1 MRYYKVTV
9 HDKQFLLKVKDSSK
23 LVDMV
28 KEFAR
33 KAQPFLVQ
41 IGRNTGI
48 EKDKKAQDD
57 LYKIA
62 TDVYTQMGREVQNM
76 KSKGMIGTLDRD
88 DDPTWYDTNLD
99 IALIVPRLTT
109 VPMMVMASKADKYSY
124 SQADIISRLIHSKM
138 TQKLYEQGGSGV
150 LLLKRNPSSYN
161 EIINYISG
169 K

>member
-1 MRYYKVTV
+1 MKYYKVTLQ
-9 HDKQFLLKVKDSSK
+9 DKQFLLKVKDSSK

-57 LYKIA
+57 LYRIA

-76 KSKGMIGTLDRD
+76 KSKGMTGTLDNN

-99 IALIVPRLTT
+99 IALKGLDRAYDLTRN
-109 VPMMVMASKADKYSY
+109 
-124 SQADIISRLIHSKM
+124 SRFSTIHSKL
-138 TQKLYEQGGSGV
+138 KPVVREYISLVREGRKNRN
-150 LLLKRNPSSYN
+150 LKR
-161 EIINYISG
+161 
-169 K
+169 

>member
-1 MRYYKVTV
+1 MGYYKVTLQ
-9 HDKQFLLKVKDSSK
+9 DKQFLLKVKDSSK

-48 EKDKKAQDD
+48 EKDKRAQDD
-57 LYKIA
+57 LYRIA

-76 KSKGMIGTLDRD
+76 KSKGMAGTLDKD

-99 IALIVPRLTT
+99 IALKGLDRAYDLTRN
-109 VPMMVMASKADKYSY
+109 
-124 SQADIISRLIHSKM
+124 SRFSTIHSKL
-138 TQKLYEQGGSGV
+138 KPVVREYISLVREGRKNRN
-150 LLLKRNPSSYN
+150 LKR
-161 EIINYISG
+161 
-169 K
+169 

>member
-57 LYKIA
+57 LYRIA

-76 KSKGMIGTLDRD
+76 KSKGMIGTLDNN

-99 IALIVPRLTT
+99 IALKGLDRAYDLT
-109 VPMMVMASKADKYSY
+109 KN
-124 SQADIISRLIHSKM
+124 SRFSTIHSKL
-138 TQKLYEQGGSGV
+138 KPVVREYISLVREGRKNRN
-150 LLLKRNPSSYN
+150 LKR
-161 EIINYISG
+161 
-169 K
+169 

>member
-1 MRYYKVTV
+1 MRYYKVTLQ
-9 HDKQFLLKVKDSSK
+9 DKQFLLKVKDSSK

-48 EKDKKAQDD
+48 EKDKRAQDD
-57 LYKIA
+57 LYRIA

-76 KSKGMIGTLDRD
+76 KSKGMTGTLDKD

-99 IALIVPRLTT
+99 IALKGLDRAYDLTRN
-109 VPMMVMASKADKYSY
+109 
-124 SQADIISRLIHSKM
+124 SRFSTIHSKI
-138 TQKLYEQGGSGV
+138 KPVVREYISLVREGRKNRN
-150 LLLKRNPSSYN
+150 LKR
-161 EIINYISG
+161 
-169 K
+169 

>member
-1 MRYYKVTV
+1 MKYYKVTLQ
-9 HDKQFLLKVKDSSK
+9 DKQFLLKVKDSSK

-48 EKDKKAQDD
+48 EKDKKGQDD
-57 LYKIA
+57 LYRIA

-76 KSKGMIGTLDRD
+76 KSKGMTGTLDKD

-99 IALIVPRLTT
+99 IALKGLDRAYDLTRN
-109 VPMMVMASKADKYSY
+109 
-124 SQADIISRLIHSKM
+124 SRFSTIHSKL
-138 TQKLYEQGGSGV
+138 KPVVREYISLVREGRKNRN
-150 LLLKRNPSSYN
+150 LKR
-161 EIINYISG
+161 
-169 K
+169 

>member
-1 MRYYKVTV
+1 MKYYKVILQ
-9 HDKQFLLKVKDSSK
+9 DKQFLLKVKDSSK

-57 LYKIA
+57 LYRIA

-76 KSKGMIGTLDRD
+76 KSKGMTGTLDKD

-99 IALIVPRLTT
+99 IALKGLDRAYDFTRN
-109 VPMMVMASKADKYSY
+109 
-124 SQADIISRLIHSKM
+124 SRFSTIHSKL
-138 TQKLYEQGGSGV
+138 KPVVREYISLVREGRKNRN
-150 LLLKRNPSSYN
+150 LKR
-161 EIINYISG
+161 
-169 K
+169 

>member
-1 MRYYKVTV
+1 MRYYKVTLQ
-9 HDKQFLLKVKDSSK
+9 DKQFLLKVKDSSK

-48 EKDKKAQDD
+48 EKDKRAQDD
-57 LYKIA
+57 LYRIA

-76 KSKGMIGTLDRD
+76 KSKGMTGTLDKD

-99 IALIVPRLTT
+99 IALKGLDRAYDLTRN
-109 VPMMVMASKADKYSY
+109 
-124 SQADIISRLIHSKM
+124 SRFSTIHSKL
-138 TQKLYEQGGSGV
+138 KPVVREYISLVREGRKNRN
-150 LLLKRNPSSYN
+150 LKR
-161 EIINYISG
+161 
-169 K
+169 

>member
-1 MRYYKVTV
+1 MKYYKVTLQ
-9 HDKQFLLKVKDSSK
+9 DKQFLLKVKDSSK

-57 LYKIA
+57 LYRIA

-76 KSKGMIGTLDRD
+76 KSKGMTGTLDNN

-99 IALIVPRLTT
+99 IALKGLDR
-109 VPMMVMASKADKYSY
+109 AY
-124 SQADIISRLIHSKM
+124 DITRNSRFSTIHSKL
-138 TQKLYEQGGSGV
+138 KPVVREYISLVREGRKNRN
-150 LLLKRNPSSYN
+150 LKR
-161 EIINYISG
+161 
-169 K
+169 

>member
-1 MRYYKVTV
+1 MRYYKVTLQ
-9 HDKQFLLKVKDSSK
+9 DKQFLLKVKDSSK

-57 LYKIA
+57 LYRIA

-76 KSKGMIGTLDRD
+76 KSKGMTGTLDKD

-99 IALIVPRLTT
+99 IALKGLDR
-109 VPMMVMASKADKYSY
+109 AY
-124 SQADIISRLIHSKM
+124 DITRNSRFSTIHSKL
-138 TQKLYEQGGSGV
+138 KPVVREYISLVREGRKNRN
-150 LLLKRNPSSYN
+150 LKR
-161 EIINYISG
+161 
-169 K
+169 

>member
-28 KEFAR
+28 KEFAI

-41 IGRNTGI
+41 TGRNTGI

-57 LYKIA
+57 LYRIA
-62 TDVYTQMGREVQNM
+62 TNVYTQMGREVQNM
-76 KSKGMIGTLDRD
+76 KSKGMTGTLDNN

-99 IALIVPRLTT
+99 IALKGLDRAYDFTRN
-109 VPMMVMASKADKYSY
+109 
-124 SQADIISRLIHSKM
+124 SRFSTIHSKL
-138 TQKLYEQGGSGV
+138 KPVVREYISLVREGRKNRN
-150 LLLKRNPSSYN
+150 LKR
-161 EIINYISG
+161 
-169 K
+169 